1 MNRHFYR
8 HLLPRGA
15 KAWPPE
21 VPADGV
27 AQMHAPEGDDESPLS
42 SAPSNKGREGMA
54 PEIPVD
60 GVARLRAPEGD
71 DETSLLSAPSAK
83 GREGMAARSTCGRGS
98 TDASAGR

>member
-1 MNRHFYR
+1 
-8 HLLPRGA
+8 
-15 KAWPPE
+15 
-21 VPADGV
+21 
-27 AQMHAPEGDDESPLS
+27 
-42 SAPSNKGREGMA
+42 MA